1 MLDFLDVVVSTT
13 AQLYLLHMLLLLVI
27 IISATLLP
35 STYISKTVKNPP
47 TFA

>member
-1 MLDFLDVVVSTT
+1 MLDFWDVVVSTT

-27 IISATLLP
+27 IVFATLLT
-35 STYISKTVKNPP
+35 STYISKIVKNPP